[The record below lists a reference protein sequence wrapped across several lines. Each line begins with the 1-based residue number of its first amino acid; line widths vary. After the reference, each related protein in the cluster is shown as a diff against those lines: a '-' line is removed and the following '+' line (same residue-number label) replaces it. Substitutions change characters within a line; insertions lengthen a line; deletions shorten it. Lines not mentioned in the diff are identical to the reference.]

1 MNLPEGMNMIFSDG
15 CSTVPHWFVLVT
27 GGVMNRVTSCPSQ
40 AFAFVLLMITLAG
53 CNSFNVGHNV
63 SAPAI
68 TSFTASPAAVT
79 AGASVSLT
87 GVFSN
92 GTGMV
97 TPGNLAV
104 TSGTAVSVN
113 PASTT
118 TYTLTVTPTSG
129 SAVTRSLTVTVTPAV
144 ASPNISSFTA
154 TPASIASGASSS
166 LTAVF
171 TGGTGMIT
179 PGNLAVT
186 SGAVVTVSPSS
197 TTTYTLTVT
206 PSSGSGVSQTVT
218 VTVTPKVI
226 SPSISSFTATPASI
240 TAGASSSLT
249 AVFTGGTGV
258 ITPGNLAITSNAS
271 VSVSPTSTTTY
282 TLTVTPAS
290 GSAITQTVTV
300 TVTAS
305 SGAKITDKLGK
316 PNRVLIGLG
325 TLDESN
331 GYAADLQ
338 AQGVPSSI
346 VHNPDIVDQYIVGF
360 GSGSWPYWN
369 GNGDGSYV
377 NIISQ
382 DADAVGAVPMIT
394 LYQMAQNGDGNISW
408 INQSSQMDV
417 YWANVRLMFKRI
429 AIFGKPTLVNLEPD
443 FWGYVELKVL
453 NTGNDPAALAASVN
467 NQPECS
473 SLPNNVT
480 GLAACILAMG
490 REYAPN
496 ALIGFQPSFFGE
508 DSQTLA
514 AFMNKLG
521 AQNADFTVAETY
533 DRDAGCY
540 EEALSH
546 PAISTNINAASVCS
560 GRGSGPFYYDE
571 SNKTSPNFTE
581 EISNWSTYRNDLGG
595 KLPLIWW
602 QTPLGVPSS
611 TPGGTDGHYRD
622 NHVDYML
629 KNTAQYANIGTFGIV
644 FSGGASYQTSI
655 STDGGEFATLFD
667 QYLNAGGV
675 APIY

>member
-1 MNLPEGMNMIFSDG
+1 MS
-15 CSTVPHWFVLVT
+15 
-27 GGVMNRVTSCPSQ
+27 RVTSSPFQ
-40 AFAFVLLMITLAG
+40 TFALSLLLIALAG
-53 CNSFNVGHNV
+53 CNSLNLNHNP
-63 SAPAI
+63 SAPVI
-68 TSFTASPAAVT
+68 TSFTANPAAVT
-79 AGASVSLT
+79 AGESASLT

-92 GTGMV
+92 GTGII
-97 TPGNLAV
+97 TPGNLAI
-104 TSGTAVSVN
+104 TSGTAVSVS
-113 PASTT
+113 PTSTT

-129 SAVTRSLTVTVTPAV
+129 SAITQSVAVTVTPVAV
-144 ASPNISSFTA
+144 SPTITSFTA

-171 TGGTGMIT
+171 TGGTGIVT
-179 PGNLAVT
+179 PGNISIT
-186 SGAVVTVSPSS
+186 SG
-197 TTTYTLTVT
+197 
-206 PSSGSGVSQTVT
+206 
-218 VTVTPKVI
+218 I
-226 SPSISSFTATPASI
+226 
-240 TAGASSSLT
+240 
-249 AVFTGGTGV
+249 
-258 ITPGNLAITSNAS
+258 AI
-271 VSVSPTSTTTY
+271 SVSPTSTTTY
-282 TLTVTPAS
+282 TLTVTPTS
-290 GSAITQTVTV
+290 GSAITKTVTVSVTPVVISPTITSFVATPASITSGSSSNLTAVFSGGTGAITPGNISVVSGTAVNVSPTATTTYTLTVTPISGSAVTQTATVTV
-300 TVTAS
+300 TTS
-305 SGAKITDKLGK
+305 SGNTITDKLGK
-316 PNRVLIGLG
+316 PDRVLIGLG
-325 TLDESN
+325 TIDESN
-331 GYAADLQ
+331 GYAADLE
-338 AQGVPSSI
+338 AQGVPASI

-377 NIISQ
+377 NIIAE

-408 INQSSQMDV
+408 INQSSQMDT

-453 NTGNDPAALAASVN
+453 NSGNDPAALAASVN
-467 NQPECS
+467 DQPECS
-473 SLPNNVT
+473 SLPNTVT

-540 EEALSH
+540 EEALLQ
-546 PAISTNINAASVCS
+546 PTAMTNINAASVCS
-560 GRGSGPFYYDE
+560 GRGNGPFYYDE
-571 SNKTSPNFTE
+571 SNKTSPNFSE

-602 QTPLGVPSS
+602 QTPLGVPSA

-629 KNTAQYANIGTFGIV
+629 KNTAQYAGIGTFGIV

-667 QYLNAGGV
+667 QYLSAGGV

>member
-1 MNLPEGMNMIFSDG
+1 MIGISSGG
-15 CSTVPHWFVLVT
+15 CSTDIDLFALVT
-27 GGVMNRVTSCPSQ
+27 GGILSHVTSCPFR
-40 AFAFVLLMITLAG
+40 AFQLSLLLTALAG
-53 CNSFNVGHNV
+53 CNSLNVGQST

-68 TSFTASPAAVT
+68 TSFTANPTVVTSGAA
-79 AGASVSLT
+79 SSLT

-92 GTGMV
+92 GTGII

-104 TSGTAVSVN
+104 TSGVAASVN
-113 PASTT
+113 PAATT
-118 TYTLTVTPTSG
+118 TYTLTVSPTTG
-129 SAVTRSLTVTVTPAV
+129 SAITRTVTVTVTPTATSPSITSFTAAPASITAGATSSLTAV
-144 ASPNISSFTA
+144 FSGGTGVITPGNLPVTSGAAISVSPSVTTTYTLTVSPSSGSAITRSVTVTVTPVVGAPTITSFTA

-166 LTAVF
+166 LTAIF
-171 TGGTGMIT
+171 SGGAGMIT
-179 PGNLAVT
+179 PGNLAFT
-186 SGAVVTVSPSS
+186 SGTAIKVSP
-197 TTTYTLTVT
+197 
-206 PSSGSGVSQTVT
+206 
-218 VTVTPKVI
+218 
-226 SPSISSFTATPASI
+226 AM
-240 TAGASSSLT
+240 
-249 AVFTGGTGV
+249 
-258 ITPGNLAITSNAS
+258 
-271 VSVSPTSTTTY
+271 TTTY

-290 GSAITQTVTV
+290 GSAITQTVTI

-305 SGAKITDKLGK
+305 GGTTITDKLGK

-325 TLDESN
+325 TIDESN

-338 AQGVPSSI
+338 SQGVPSSI

-377 NIISQ
+377 NIIAQ
-382 DADAVGAVPMIT
+382 DADVVGAVPMIT

-408 INQSSQMDV
+408 ISQSSQMDT

-453 NTGNDPAALAASVN
+453 NTGNDPATLAASVN
-467 NQPECS
+467 DQPECS
-473 SLPNNVT
+473 TLPNNVT
-480 GLAACILAMG
+480 GLASCILAMG
-490 REYAPN
+490 RQYAPN

-508 DSQTLA
+508 DSSTLA
-514 AFMNKLG
+514 TFMSKLG

-540 EEALSH
+540 EEALLH
-546 PAISTNINAASVCS
+546 PTASTNLNAASVCS
-560 GRGSGPFYYDE
+560 GRGNGPFYYDE
-571 SNKTSPNFTE
+571 SNKTSPNFSV

-602 QTPLGVPSS
+602 QTPLGAPSS

-629 KNTAQYANIGTFGIV
+629 KNTAQYSDIGTFGIV
-644 FSGGASYQTSI
+644 FSGGAGYQTSI
-655 STDGGEFATLFD
+655 TTDGGEFATLFD
-667 QYLNAGGV
+667 QYLSTGGV
-675 APIY
+675 APVY